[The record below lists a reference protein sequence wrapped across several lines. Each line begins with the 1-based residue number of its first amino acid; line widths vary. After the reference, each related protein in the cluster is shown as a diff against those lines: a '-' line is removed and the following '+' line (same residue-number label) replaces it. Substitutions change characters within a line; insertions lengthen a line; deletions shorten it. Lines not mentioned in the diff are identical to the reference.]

1 MCISLSQLTSWY
13 FFPTAPIHDISKIP
27 RPSPPSSH
35 IILYILRLITKVIFW
50 DVELYNFSFRSPL
63 LISRCSRNRS
73 SSEHCKWVKLHFD
86 YMCAL
91 NCTLSINLLLATNRL
106 PLPPTQNDVKK
117 IRKQQLRIQ
126 SRAKK
131 KKIKVESGRTNSLEL
146 EAGKFFFLTSGN
158 ERIINV

>member
-1 MCISLSQLTSWY
+1 
-13 FFPTAPIHDISKIP
+13 
-27 RPSPPSSH
+27 
-35 IILYILRLITKVIFW
+35 
-50 DVELYNFSFRSPL
+50 
-63 LISRCSRNRS
+63 
-73 SSEHCKWVKLHFD
+73 
-86 YMCAL
+86 MCAL